1 MTSSNWD
8 LRWMALAQFIATWS
22 KDRGRKVGA
31 VIVGPDNEIRSTG
44 YNGIPR
50 GVNDDVEER
59 HEASNGEKYLWV
71 SHAERNA
78 IYNAAM
84 LGVST
89 KNCTLYIPWYPCIE
103 CAKAIVQAGISTI
116 VCFEPDLAD
125 SNWGQGF
132 ERSLIV
138 LGEGNVVTRIIDQK
152 NYLKEVIDKE
162 FLVGNV
168 PVGPCA

>member
-1 MTSSNWD
+1 
-8 LRWMALAQFIATWS
+8 
-22 KDRGRKVGA
+22 
-31 VIVGPDNEIRSTG
+31 
-44 YNGIPR
+44 
-50 GVNDDVEER
+50 
-59 HEASNGEKYLWV
+59 
-71 SHAERNA
+71 
-78 IYNAAM
+78 NAAM

-89 KNCTLYIPWYPCIE
+89 KHCTLYIPWYPCIE

-138 LGEGNVVTRIIDQK
+138 LGEGNVVTRVIDQK
-152 NYLKEVIDKE
+152 NYLKEIVDKE

-168 PVGPCA
+168 PVGPCV